1 MKNTSIKNKSN
12 PFILWASPRTA
23 STAFFYEYA
32 NRNNIKYDKGDHE
45 PLCPPIHNLNSKKRF
60 IKNIE
65 DVLARNFSFKFM
77 VSGYTQS
84 LPEKI
89 QTIQLYNAIRALN
102 YHHIILFRKDVYAR
116 HKSFAFSM
124 STQIWHPQ
132 HIKSTEFGGWSKT
145 TDFTKNHTLALTH
158 LKRSLDK
165 YVKLI
170 NFLKAEELEYQIIE
184 FEDACSYIGKDTSQ
198 GTISY
203 YDEYE
208 DLELKEKLEN
218 LMNNHEFTKIWN
230 T

>member
-1 MKNTSIKNKSN
+1 MKSIKNKSN

-23 STAFFYEYA
+23 SSAFFYEYA
-32 NRNNIKYDKGDHE
+32 DRNNIKYDKGDHE
-45 PLCPPIHNLNSKKRF
+45 PLCPYGYNLNFTKRSVR
-60 IKNIE
+60 NIE
-65 DVLARNFSFKFM
+65 DVLAQNSSFKFM
-77 VSGYTQS
+77 VSGYNQS
-84 LPEKI
+84 LSEKI
-89 QTIQLYNAIRALN
+89 QRMQLYNAIRALN

-124 STQIWHPQ
+124 STQIWHPK
-132 HIKSTEFGGWSKT
+132 HVKSTKFEGWSKT
-145 TDFTKNHTLALTH
+145 TDFTKNHNLALGD
-158 LKRSLDK
+158 LNKSLDN

-198 GTISY
+198 GTMGY

-208 DLELKEKLEN
+208 DLELKEKLED

>member
-32 NRNNIKYDKGDHE
+32 NKNNIKYDGNNHE
-45 PLCPPIHNLNSKKRF
+45 PLCPFDGNLNSKKNSMSY
-60 IKNIE
+60 ID
-65 DVLARNFSFKFM
+65 DVLKQNLSFKFM
-77 VSGYTQS
+77 VAGYNQSSSEKWQIKKLYNS
-84 LPEKI
+84 LP
-89 QTIQLYNAIRALN
+89 ALD

-124 STQIWHPQ
+124 STQIWHPK
-132 HIKSTEFGGWSKT
+132 HVKSTKFEGWSKT
-145 TDFTKNHTLALTH
+145 TDFTKNHNLALGD
-158 LKRSLDK
+158 LNKSLDN

-198 GTISY
+198 GTMGY

-208 DLELKEKLEN
+208 DLELKEKLED

>member
-1 MKNTSIKNKSN
+1 MKKIKNKPN

-23 STAFFYEYA
+23 SSAFFYEYA
-32 NRNNIKYDKGDHE
+32 NRNNVKYPENDHE
-45 PLCPPIHNLNSKKRF
+45 PLCPYGYNLNFTKRS

-65 DVLARNFSFKFM
+65 DVLKQNLSFKFM
-77 VSGYTQS
+77 AMGYSQSSLEKWQIKKLYNS
-84 LPEKI
+84 LP
-89 QTIQLYNAIRALN
+89 ALD

-124 STQIWHPQ
+124 STQIWHPK
-132 HIKSTEFGGWSKT
+132 HIKSTKFDGWSKT
-145 TDFTKNHTLALTH
+145 TDFTKNHNLALGD
-158 LKRSLDK
+158 LKQSLDK

-198 GTISY
+198 GTMSY

-208 DLELKEKLEN
+208 DLELKEKLED